1 MDKSR
6 NINRQKK
13 VEYSPLRIYELA
25 RMPWWVAEN
34 WRASWGD
41 RVTLIPRIWSQSYT
55 QAIRFT
61 GKYLKLE
68 KSQNS
73 RTRKSLGFLLKS
85 FKKMW
90 SSWSLNKESK
100 RHLFYVRK
108 YLFLYSTLL
117 ENFLTAGYNPTLPRN
132 LLFSTHQAV
141 AEFIGEVQ
149 RNVIP
154 QQLYSKTFQVPLV

>member
-90 SSWSLNKESK
+90 SSWSLNKEK
-100 RHLFYVRK
+100 
-108 YLFLYSTLL
+108 
-117 ENFLTAGYNPTLPRN
+117 
-132 LLFSTHQAV
+132 Q
-141 AEFIGEVQ
+141 
-149 RNVIP
+149 
-154 QQLYSKTFQVPLV
+154 KTFVLCPKIFVPLQHTPWKFSHRRIQPHPAPQPVILNTPGCGWVYWRSSKECDSTAVI